1 MTIYEWADRLG
12 MDPHKSKGPEDFM
25 ARCPCH
31 ADGKNPNLHVRIGP
45 ETGQI
50 QMKCM
55 SCGANGK
62 MVCEALKL
70 PLSEIFCDARTG
82 EKIPGPGSSAGSAA
96 KKPPKRPTKKTYPYK
111 VGGKIRVRH
120 GEDEQVY
127 AITSV
132 YEYQDRTGRVV
143 LRKARGE
150 LFDESGARIDKTFRL
165 QSLGADGSWQGDA
178 GIYGTLL
185 YHLPDVLS
193 AVQQGAPI
201 LIAEGEKDI
210 DNLRACGL
218 NATCGLY
225 GAGVLNKKSSD
236 LTGKWSEDHAKC
248 FDGAESVVV
257 IADNDA
263 AGEGLAQWICRSLTG
278 RVKELKLLR
287 IADHCP
293 ELGKHGD
300 FTDWVQIL
308 KGRGATTKSEIR
320 TRLTE
325 MIEATEPWQP
335 GNIRQFPDEAPAAQA
350 VEEVPAKD
358 KKPRAKKDDGGE
370 AGGGG
375 GGEDYPAYH
384 GSSMYRIKSG
394 RLAVRQGDNT
404 KVLCDFL
411 PEPQEIILRDDGGAK
426 RMEFVIAATRPDGTA
441 LDVARIEG
449 ADRFAGMR
457 WPMDVWGHWGNIH
470 TTIRNAAQM
479 VLDAIN
485 GAGQQV
491 SRHRTVYAHTGM
503 RRIDGQVCYLYNGGA
518 IGAENASV
526 ELPESLRKYS
536 LAPVEGVTREEA
548 ALSELLLLDSF
559 PARIIYPMMAQ
570 AYLAPLYSVMESM
583 QQPPSYVVLVV
594 GESNAGKSTI
604 AGYVLSHFGSF
615 YNREFPASFED
626 SLNSARDKLFFVKDC
641 LLVVDDYR
649 KGASDSRV
657 RNPHDLVANA
667 IISAVADRSGRDRLN
682 EKKDL
687 SGARPC
693 RGMCIMTGED
703 MPRLSPSRRLRVYR
717 IDVMAGDIYKDSAG
731 ELEGF
736 RLTARAGHYRAC
748 MRAYIEDLIARWEG
762 MPEEMERRLDEA
774 GERMGRMITR
784 REGRLTE
791 CAAHLMAGIGLM
803 LDHLMACGVLD
814 EAGRE
819 KRLQDAAEAI
829 AANINVQGA
838 AVDEEKPEEIWLAT
852 LRSLLATRSVTL
864 AAPDEVGDGFR
875 AGMIGYKKETEY
887 WIIPEAADEFVCER
901 LRKGGVTLDASRQSI
916 LRALVKSGK
925 VIPQRRK
932 GSDMGNPTTS
942 VHLPSGRSGRVIRM
956 PRWVLDDPDNPPD
969 ADKMGFTSADSEQL
983 PMEFGEDNN

>member
-1 MTIYEWADRLG
+1 MTIYEWAERLE
-12 MDPHKSKGPEDFM
+12 MDPHKSRGPEDFWTI
-25 ARCPCH
+25 CPCH
-31 ADGKNPNLHVRIGP
+31 SDTKPSLHVYVGRK
-45 ETGQI
+45 TGEI
-50 QMKCM
+50 VMKCFV
-55 SCGANGK
+55 CGATGAD
-62 MVCEALKL
+62 VCKTLDL
-70 PLSEIFCDARTG
+70 PIGEVMCDARTG
-82 EKIPGPGSSAGSAA
+82 ERTKVQPQSDA
-96 KKPPKRPTKKTYPYK
+96 KKKGPRRVAPYK
-111 VGGKIRVRH
+111 KGGRL
-120 GEDEQVY
+120 GDY
-127 AITSV
+127 TITAV

-150 LFDESGARIDKTFRL
+150 LMGEDGQRIDKTFAM
-165 QSLGADGSWQGDA
+165 QSIGTDEKWYATE

-185 YHLPDVLS
+185 YHLPDVLGG
-193 AVQQGAPI
+193 VKLGANLI
-201 LIAEGEKDI
+201 IAEGEKDI
-210 DNLRACGL
+210 DNLRAVGF
-218 NATCGLY
+218 NATCGLH
-225 GAGVLNKKSSD
+225 GAGTLTSANTD
-236 LTGKWSEDHAKC
+236 LSGKWSEDHAKS
-248 FDGAESVVV
+248 FDGAEAVTV

-263 AGEGLAQWICRSLTG
+263 AGEGLAQWICRSLSG
-278 RVKELKLLR
+278 RVKTLRLLR
-287 IADHCP
+287 IADYCP
-293 ELGKHGD
+293 ELGRHGD
-300 FTDWVQIL
+300 FTDWVQLL
-308 KGRGATTKSEIR
+308 KGRGVTTKSEIR
-320 TRLTE
+320 TRLNE

-335 GNIRQFPDEAPAAQA
+335 GNIRQFPEEKPADKPEADGGAG
-350 VEEVPAKD
+350 KKG
-358 KKPRAKKDDGGE
+358 KKPREKKDGGGE
-370 AGGGG
+370 AGDG
-375 GGEDYPAYH
+375 GGEDYPPYH

-394 RLAVRQGDNT
+394 RLAVKQGDNT

-411 PEPQEIILRDDGGAK
+411 PEPQEIILKDDGGAK

-503 RRIDGQVCYLYNGGA
+503 RRIDGKMSYLYNGGA
-518 IGAENASV
+518 IGAEGASV
-526 ELPESLRKYS
+526 ELPDSLRKYS
-536 LAPVEGVTREEA
+536 LESVPGVTREEA

-604 AGYVLSHFGSF
+604 AGYVLSHFGNF

-717 IDVMAGDIYKDSAG
+717 IDVMAGDIYRESAG

-748 MRAYIEDLIARWEG
+748 MRAYIENLIARWDII
-762 MPEEMERRLDEA
+762 PEEMERRLSEA

-791 CAAHLMAGIGLM
+791 CATHLMAGIGLM
-803 LDHLMACGVLD
+803 LDHLAACGVLD
-814 EAGRE
+814 EEGRE
-819 KRLQDAAEAI
+819 KRLTDAAEAI

-864 AAPDEVGDGFR
+864 SAPDEIGDGFR
-875 AGMIGYKKETEY
+875 AGMIGYKKEAEY
-887 WIIPEAADEFVCER
+887 WIIPEAADEFICER

-942 VHLPSGRSGRVIRM
+942 VHLPNGRSGRVIRM

-969 ADKMGFTSADSEQL
+969 TSKMGFTSADSEQL
-983 PMEFGEDNN
+983 PMEFGDEQK

>member
-1 MTIYEWADRLG
+1 MTIYEWAERLG
-12 MDPHKSKGPEDFM
+12 MDPHKSRGPEDFF
-25 ARCPCH
+25 APCPVH
-31 ADGKNPNLHVRIGP
+31 RDGKNPNLHVRIGP
-45 ETGQI
+45 QTGQI
-50 QMKCM
+50 QMMCM

-62 MVCEALKL
+62 AVCEALDL
-70 PLSEIFCDARTG
+70 PLSEVMCDARTG
-82 EKIPGPGSSAGSAA
+82 EAMDRDAKAA
-96 KKPPKRPTKKTYPYK
+96 PQKKAADKPKKRVYPYK
-111 VGGKIRVRH
+111 VGRRLG
-120 GEDEQVY
+120 DY
-127 AITSV
+127 TITAV
-132 YEYQDRTGRVV
+132 YEYQDRNGRVV

-150 LFDESGARIDKTFRL
+150 LTDETGARIDKTFRI
-165 QSLGADGSWQGDA
+165 QSITPDGGWQNSE

-185 YHLPDVLS
+185 YHLPDVLGG
-193 AVQQGAPI
+193 VKLGANLI
-201 LIAEGEKDI
+201 IAEGEKDI
-210 DNLRACGL
+210 DNLRAVGF
-218 NATCGLY
+218 NATCGLH
-225 GAGVLNKKSSD
+225 GAGTLTSANTD
-236 LTGKWSEDHAKC
+236 LSGKWSEDHAKS
-248 FDGAESVVV
+248 FDGAEAVTV

-263 AGEGLAQWICRSLTG
+263 AGEGLAQWICRSLSG
-278 RVKELKLLR
+278 RVKTLRLLR

-293 ELGKHGD
+293 ELPKHGD
-300 FTDWVQIL
+300 FTDWVQLL
-308 KGRGATTKSEIR
+308 KGRGVTTKSEIR
-320 TRLTE
+320 TRLNE

-335 GNIRQFPDEAPAAQA
+335 GNIRQFPEEKHADKPEADG
-350 VEEVPAKD
+350 ESGRKG
-358 KKPRAKKDDGGE
+358 KKPREKKDGGE
-370 AGGGG
+370 AGDG
-375 GGEDYPAYH
+375 GGEDYPPYH

-394 RLAVRQGDNT
+394 RLAVKQGDNT

-411 PEPQEIILRDDGGAK
+411 PEPQEILLKDDGGAK

-441 LDVARIEG
+441 LDLARIEG
-449 ADRFAGMR
+449 ADRFAAMR

-503 RRIDGQVCYLYNGGA
+503 RRIDGRMSYLYNGGA
-518 IGAENASV
+518 IGAESASV

-536 LAPVEGVTREEA
+536 LESVPGVTREEA

-604 AGYVLSHFGSF
+604 AGYVLSHFGNF

-717 IDVMAGDIYKDSAG
+717 IDVMAGDIYKESAG

-748 MRAYIEDLIARWEG
+748 MRAYIEELIARWDII
-762 MPEEMERRLDEA
+762 PEEMERRLSEA
-774 GERMGRMITR
+774 GERMVRMITR

-791 CAAHLMAGIGLM
+791 CATHLMAGIGLM
-803 LDHLMACGVLD
+803 LDHLTACGVLD
-814 EAGRE
+814 EEGRE
-819 KRLQDAAEAI
+819 KRLTDAAEAI

-864 AAPDEVGDGFR
+864 SAPDEIGDGFR
-875 AGMIGYKKETEY
+875 AGMIGYKKEAEY
-887 WIIPEAADEFVCER
+887 WIIPEAADEFICER

-942 VHLPSGRSGRVIRM
+942 VHLPNGRSGRVIRM

-969 ADKMGFTSADSEQL
+969 TSKMGFTSADSEQL
-983 PMEFGEDNN
+983 PMEFGDEQK